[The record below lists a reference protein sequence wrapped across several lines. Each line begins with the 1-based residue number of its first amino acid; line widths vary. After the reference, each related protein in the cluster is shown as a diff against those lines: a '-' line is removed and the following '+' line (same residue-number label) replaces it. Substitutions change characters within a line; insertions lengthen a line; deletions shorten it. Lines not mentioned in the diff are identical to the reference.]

1 MLTLKKNR
9 QLNKN
14 AHWHKLPLLQRHRTK
29 KGKINLKV
37 GILIDR
43 FNVGGVEKIALEEVR
58 AFREIGIKAELLVLS
73 RRAVIKNAFKD
84 LRDDIPVTYL
94 DDRLP
99 RAFKFS
105 FKLPFFY
112 FFSLFHLTYPIFLP
126 FYIKSKE
133 IDLIVS
139 HNTYTSFTAF
149 TLSKFRS
156 IPYIIY
162 VWDPIS
168 YILKKAYTKGPI
180 AALNFLL
187 VPLGRFIDRLL
198 VNRASAVLVSGDCHD
213 EYLGRILKDGSK
225 KFFLPPGHDPK
236 MKVPSKRGDY
246 VFTATAWKEGKGL
259 ENLIQIIS
267 EIKSARLKIA
277 GKWIHGSYLKKIK
290 YLIDKLKI
298 SDRVE
303 ILGEITEQRL
313 NQLYGK
319 ARVSVIVNDERGFG
333 LLALEAAANGCPFII
348 PEECGAARYFKDG
361 QDGFYFRFG
370 DNKVLK
376 ENIEKFISDE
386 RLAYEMGKHAW
397 TVVKNKYSWEMHV
410 RKIKNIIGCI
420 NKK

>member
-1 MLTLKKNR
+1 MLILKKKKPLDGNAIR
-9 QLNKN
+9 QKMLFSS
-14 AHWHKLPLLQRHRTK
+14 HKKIK
-29 KGKINLKV
+29 KEKINLKI

-58 AFREIGIKAELLVLS
+58 AFREIGIKTELLVLS

-99 RAFKFS
+99 RAFRFS

-112 FFSLFHLTYPIFLP
+112 FFSLFHLTYPLLLP
-126 FYIKSKE
+126 FHIKSKE

-139 HNTYTSFTAF
+139 HNTYTSLTAF
-149 TLSKFRS
+149 TLSKFRA

-168 YILKKAYTKGPI
+168 YILKKAYRRGPI
-180 AALNFLL
+180 AASNFLL

-198 VNRASAVLVSGDCHD
+198 VNSASAVLVSGDCHD

-225 KFFLPPGHDPK
+225 KFFLPPGHDPR
-236 MKVPSKRGDY
+236 MKVPSKRGDF
-246 VFTATAWKEGKGL
+246 VFAATAWKEGKGL

-267 EIKSARLKIA
+267 EIKSAKLKIA
-277 GKWIHGSYLKKIK
+277 GKWIHELYKKKIK
-290 YLIDKLKI
+290 LLISKLGI
-298 SDRVE
+298 WDRVE
-303 ILGEITEQRL
+303 ILGEVTEEEL
-313 NQLYGK
+313 NRLYGE

-348 PEECGAARYFKDG
+348 PEECGAARYFEDG
-361 QDGFYFRFG
+361 EDGFYFRYG
-370 DNKVLK
+370 DNNILK
-376 ENIEKFISDE
+376 RSIE
-386 RLAYEMGKHAW
+386 RLMNDQRLAHLMGKNAW
-397 TVVKNKYSWEMHV
+397 RTVKNKYSWQMHV
-410 RKIKNIIGCI
+410 RTIMKIIEKN
-420 NKK
+420 